1 MKVKNNSK
9 AIVIVL
15 CDSDSD
21 RTTIATGTS
30 R

>member
-1 MKVKNNSK
+1 MKVKNNSN

-15 CDSDSD
+15 CDSDLD
-21 RTTIATGTS
+21 RTTIAAGTS